1 MSEKLSIAIPTYN
14 RLAYLKECISSIL
27 NQTFQD
33 FSIFVFDNASTQPVE
48 EELKKFNDKRI
59 HFIGSDKNVGV
70 EGNGVRILSYP
81 FKSKY
86 LIVFHDDDLMHP
98 RMLEL
103 ETSFLDR
110 NDDIVFVGSNLNQVS
125 DKNRYNFKKF
135 RNNKIKYIT
144 YKNNYEFVKAAMS
157 WLRIACGSTMYRKKI
172 IGNSRANFDRFSDLA
187 DRAFF
192 VEISKKGSCAFID
205 APLVNYRIHSNQDSQ
220 LLKESYEDGALE
232 MLFLYRENLPAV
244 LNKSE
249 NKLFSKYS
257 LNAVL
262 YFYAHINGGF
272 LDFLRFMKK
281 CRQKKLVKYRYFRYI
296 DAYGITSLVSI
307 ILRNKK
313 IFNIA
318 RSFRDFFRKINEKLF
333 KR

>member
-1 MSEKLSIAIPTYN
+1 MSKKLSIAIPTYN
-14 RLAYLKECISSIL
+14 RLAYLKECINSIL

-33 FSIFVFDNASTQPVE
+33 FSIFVFDNASDEPVE

-59 HFIGSDKNVGV
+59 HFIGSDKNIGV
-70 EGNGVRILSYP
+70 EGNGLRILSYP

-86 LIVFHDDDLMHP
+86 LIIFHDDDLMHP

-110 NDDIVFVGSNLNQVS
+110 NDDIVFVGSSFNRVS
-125 DKNRYNFKKF
+125 DKNSYNFKKI
-135 RNNKIKYIT
+135 RNSKIKYIT
-144 YKNNYEFVKAAMS
+144 YRNNYEFVKAMMS
-157 WLRIACGSTMYRKKI
+157 WLKFASKSAIYRKEA
-172 IGNSRANFDRFSDLA
+172 IGDNRADPDRFSDLS
-187 DRAFF
+187 DQAFLI
-192 VEISKKGSCAFID
+192 EISKKGPCAFID
-205 APLVNYRIHSNQDSQ
+205 APLVNYRVHSDQDSK
-220 LLKESYEDGALE
+220 LSKKSYEDGALE
-232 MLFLYRENLPAV
+232 MLSFYRKNLPDI

-257 LNAVL
+257 LNVL
-262 YFYAHINGGF
+262 IYNYYHINGGF

-281 CRQKKLVKYRYFRYI
+281 CHQKKLVKYRYFRYI
-296 DAYGITSLVSI
+296 DAYGVVSLTSIVFK
-307 ILRNKK
+307 NKK
-313 IFNIA
+313 IFDIA

>member
-33 FSIFVFDNASTQPVE
+33 FSIFVFDNASDEPIE

-70 EGNGVRILSYP
+70 MGNGIRILNYP

-86 LIVFHDDDLMHP
+86 FMIFHDDDLMHP

-110 NDDIVFVGSNLNQVS
+110 NNDIVFVGSNLNRVS
-125 DKNRYNFKKF
+125 DKSSYNFKKI
-135 RNNKIKYIT
+135 RDSKIKYIT
-144 YKNNYEFVKAAMS
+144 YKNNYEFVKAIVS
-157 WLRIACGSTMYRKKI
+157 WLRLACDSAMYKREI
-172 IGNSRANFDRFSDLA
+172 IGNSRANFDRFSDLS
-187 DRAFF
+187 DQAFLI
-192 VEISKKGSCAFID
+192 EISKKGPCAFID
-205 APLVNYRIHSNQDSQ
+205 APLVNYRIHPNQDSK
-220 LLKESYEDGALE
+220 LFKKSYEDGVLE
-232 MLFLYRENLPAV
+232 TLSFCRENLPAV

-257 LNAVL
+257 LNVLL

-272 LDFLRFMKK
+272 LDLLRFMKN

-296 DAYGITSLVSI
+296 DAYGITSLISI

-318 RSFRDFFRKINEKLF
+318 RSFRDFFRKINEP
-333 KR
+333 R